1 MADSRQT
8 AGGNFFEALVAVMVG
23 NLIYFVVMPHLPA
36 GAQHR
41 TFRQDW
47 GIVVDFAIC
56 LVIFWIVKVVA
67 RRR

>member
-8 AGGNFFEALVAVMVG
+8 AWGNFFEALVAVMVG
-23 NLIYFVVMPHLPA
+23 NLIYFFVMPHLPA